1 MTQVMLDN
9 FFWAAALVGEA
20 ALTVVLLRKS
30 RWRKFP
36 AFAALIAL
44 PIATSMVLLPFRWMT
59 DYGWYRVI
67 YRGYVPLNF
76 LLQLA
81 VVVELARIVLRP
93 TGTWVRDAR
102 KQFVLSAAA
111 GTLLALTLA
120 YLVAPPAASRLESFQ
135 LRADLFTSLLIC
147 ELFIAV
153 TLASNRLG
161 LGWKNHVMAIG
172 HGFTAWSIVATAV
185 DSLHSYFGARHL
197 YDMTESIQS
206 FMYLGVLWYWCV
218 QLWREEPARQPIS
231 AQLRK
236 FIVALHERVQYDLGE
251 AEQ

>member
-1 MTQVMLDN
+1 MAQVMFDN
-9 FFWAAALVGEA
+9 FFWAAALLGEA
-20 ALTVVLLRKS
+20 ALTVVLLRKD

-36 AFAALIAL
+36 AFTALIAL
-44 PIATSMVLLPFRWMT
+44 PIVTSLLLLPFRWIT
-59 DYGWYRVI
+59 GHGGYTVI
-67 YRGYVPLNF
+67 YRGYVLVDF

-81 VVVELARIVLRP
+81 VAVELARSVLRP

-102 KQFVLSAAA
+102 KQFILSAAA
-111 GTLLALTLA
+111 GSLLALTLA
-120 YLVAPPAASRLESFQ
+120 YLVAPPAASRLEGLQ

-172 HGFTAWSIVATAV
+172 QGFTAWSLVATAV
-185 DSLHSYFGARHL
+185 DTLHNYFGARHL
-197 YDMTESIQS
+197 YDSTESIKS
-206 FMYLGVLWYWCV
+206 FIYLGVLWYWCV

-236 FIVALHERVQYDLGE
+236 FIVALHERVHYDLGE
-251 AEQ
+251 AE

>member
-1 MTQVMLDN
+1 
-9 FFWAAALVGEA
+9 
-20 ALTVVLLRKS
+20 
-30 RWRKFP
+30 
-36 AFAALIAL
+36 
-44 PIATSMVLLPFRWMT
+44 
-59 DYGWYRVI
+59 
-67 YRGYVPLNF
+67 
-76 LLQLA
+76 
-81 VVVELARIVLRP
+81 
-93 TGTWVRDAR
+93 VRDAR
-102 KQFVLSAAA
+102 KQFLLSAVA

-120 YLVAPPAASRLESFQ
+120 YLVAPPSRSRLEGLQ

-172 HGFTAWSIVATAV
+172 QGFTAWSIVATAV
-185 DSLHSYFGARHL
+185 DALHSYFGARHL
-197 YDMTESIQS
+197 YDSTESVQS

-218 QLWREEPARQPIS
+218 QLWREEPERQPIS

-236 FIVALHERVQYDLGE
+236 FIVALHDRVQYDLGE